1 METWPCLSGGNA
13 LGAFHAGAWRG
24 IQDAG
29 LSVTRMAGAPIGA
42 IVAAVMAG
50 NRPDRRVESLD
61 VFLNNDL

>member
-1 METWPCLSGGNA
+1 
-13 LGAFHAGAWRG
+13 
-24 IQDAG
+24 
-29 LSVTRMAGAPIGA
+29 MAGAPIGA